1 LCYDYAMDWPLLAPL
16 NDAERTALLGATR
29 RRTFAKGEVLFHEGD
44 PADAL
49 HLVEAGHLAVRV
61 TTPDGERA
69 TINVLSPGDIVGE
82 LSLLEDQA
90 SGHRSATV
98 TALEATQTRALTG
111 TAFQALCREHPGV
124 RVVLGAA
131 LAERIRELSA
141 RLLEAMYVGLDRR
154 VYRRLLDLATVYGTG
169 NGDAVIVPLTQEQLA
184 DLVGGTRPSVNQV
197 LQRLLAQD
205 VIDLGR
211 GRVVVRDVA
220 ALRRK
225 AGQA

>member
-1 LCYDYAMDWPLLAPL
+1 MDWPLLAPL
-16 NDAERTALLGATR
+16 TDADRSALLDATR
-29 RRTFAKGEVLFHEGD
+29 VRSFAKGEVVFHEGD

-49 HLVEAGHLAVRV
+49 HLVESGHLAVRV
-61 TTPDGERA
+61 ATPDGERA

-82 LSLLEDQA
+82 LSLLEEQV
-90 SGHRSATV
+90 SGRRSATV
-98 TALEATQTRALTG
+98 TALEATRTRALTG
-111 TAFQALCREHPGV
+111 TAFQALCRQHPGV

-154 VYRRLLDLATVYGTG
+154 VYRRLLELAAVYGTG
-169 NGDAVIVPLTQEQLA
+169 GDDPVVVPLTQEQLA

-211 GRVVVRDVA
+211 GRVVVRDLA

-225 AGQA
+225 AGPT